1 MAHHQVRRRD
11 VLLGALSFTSSGGAA
26 VLMRVADRRIL
37 TVQGSDVAR
46 RSISPPG
53 SAVKPL
59 SLLALIEAGK
69 LGAEDQYV
77 CPRQLVIDGH
87 SLPCSHPI
95 VPLPMNVS
103 RAIAYSC
110 NCAVA
115 HFAQR
120 FERGELSTFLI
131 RAGFSSITGLL
142 PNPEAYGRV
151 AGNLSG
157 PRCQLQALGEEG
169 VAITP
174 LELLFA
180 YRSLA
185 RRVAEPRLSAIIEGL
200 EGAVEFGTA
209 RAARLERVKVAGKT
223 GSVMTESGA
232 HAAWFAGFAPSRTP
246 EVAVVVLTQ
255 GRSGGADAAPL
266 ASELLKS
273 YFEKKS

>member
-1 MAHHQVRRRD
+1 
-11 VLLGALSFTSSGGAA
+11 
-26 VLMRVADRRIL
+26 MRVADRRIL

-131 RAGFSSITGLL
+131 RAGGESDILDPPPYL
-142 PNPEAYGRV
+142 PSDCLSPQQLARKLHQLRV
-151 AGNLSG
+151 A
-157 PRCQLQALGEEG
+157 
-169 VAITP
+169 
-174 LELLFA
+174 
-180 YRSLA
+180 RSL
-185 RRVAEPRLSAIIEGL
+185 RQSPYLHRIESDRVNTQPVNSA
-200 EGAVEFGTA
+200 
-209 RAARLERVKVAGKT
+209 
-223 GSVMTESGA
+223 
-232 HAAWFAGFAPSRTP
+232 
-246 EVAVVVLTQ
+246 
-255 GRSGGADAAPL
+255 
-266 ASELLKS
+266 
-273 YFEKKS
+273 